1 MKYINLFFC
10 LIVGLSFTAEA
21 QNNRYLDEV
30 FDNVTVTKD
39 ITYATNISILT
50 GAPAPID
57 LKMDIYEPVG
67 DDTDKRPMIIMFHS
81 GNFLPFPVNQSTSG
95 TKEDSTVVGL
105 ARRLAKMG
113 YVVAS
118 ATNRMGW
125 LPTAPE
131 QPRRVNT
138 LINAAYRGVQ
148 DARSAIRFT
157 RKTIEADGN
166 PYKIDTERIILWG
179 VGTGGYIT
187 LNTTVLDSY
196 QKTLIPKFIETD
208 EEGNPVPMV
217 LEALSGDPFALV
229 ATPLNLPNHTEY
241 SSDFNLCV
249 NVGGAMGDVAWMDQ
263 GHVPMISYHVPSD
276 PFAPYTEGLVI
287 VPGLNLPV
295 VNVNGSYAI
304 QETANQLGN
313 NNVFV
318 NANFNDPYTQR
329 ANANNDGLEGLFPF
343 VREDNPLDSAPWD
356 WWSPNNVNNNNGL
369 ATNPDM
375 SFEKAMI
382 YADSIL
388 GYFAPRAFVA
398 LDLQDLVSSRESV
411 LDNSNIKIMPNP
423 ASTNVLISATT
434 REPIREMMV
443 IDMNGKVVRAY
454 KNINN
459 HYFNIDR
466 NGLSTGMYI
475 IQTRF
480 DSGVTTNKLMFD

>member
-1 MKYINLFFC
+1 MKYINLILS
-10 LIVGLSFTAEA
+10 LIFGLSLTGQA
-21 QNNRYLDEV
+21 QNNRYIDEV
-30 FDNVTVTKD
+30 FDNVSVTKD
-39 ITYATNISILT
+39 LTYATNISILT
-50 GAPAPID
+50 GSPEALE
-57 LKMDIYEPVG
+57 LKMDIYEPAG
-67 DDTDKRPMIIMFHS
+67 DTASVRPLIIMFHS
-81 GNFLPFPVNQSTSG
+81 GNFLPYPVNQSTSG
-95 TKEDSTVVGL
+95 TKEDSTVVGI

-125 LPTAPE
+125 LPTAPD
-131 QPRRVNT
+131 QPTRVNT

-148 DARSAIRFT
+148 DARSAVRFS

-166 PYKIDTERIILWG
+166 PYKIDTDRIILWG

-196 QKTLIPKFIETD
+196 QKTLIPKFIGTD
-208 EEGNPVPMV
+208 SEGNPIPMV
-217 LEALSGDPFALV
+217 LEALSGDPFGLV
-229 ATPLNLPNHTEY
+229 QAPLNIPNHTEY

-249 NVGGAMGDVAWMDQ
+249 NLGGAMGDVSWIDA
-263 GHVPMISYHVPSD
+263 GHIPMISYHVPSD

-304 QETANQLGN
+304 QERVNELGN
-313 NNVFV
+313 NQVFID
-318 NANFNDPYTQR
+318 ANFNDTYTQR
-329 ANANNDGLEGLFPF
+329 ANANNDGNEGLFPF

-356 WWSPNNVNNNNGL
+356 WWSPNNINHNNGL
-369 ATNPDM
+369 ATNPNM

-382 YADSIL
+382 YTDTIL
-388 GYFAPRAFVA
+388 GYFAPRAYVA
-398 LDLQDLVSSRESV
+398 LDLHELVSSRETI
-411 LDNSNIKIMPNP
+411 LDNANIKIMPNP
-423 ASTNVLISATT
+423 ASTFVLISATT
-434 REPIREMMV
+434 KEPIRELFV
-443 IDMNGKVVRAY
+443 IDMNGKIVRAY

-466 NGLSTGMYI
+466 NGLATGMYI

-480 DSGVTTNKLMFD
+480 DSGITSNKLIFE